1 MKVVIDT
8 NILVAAISSKSKYHW
23 IIRYLKEG
31 KFNISI
37 SNDII
42 SEYEEIL
49 NLKYGEQLSNAFL
62 ELLFNLKNVH
72 FQEIYYN
79 WNLIYEDESDNKF
92 VDCFISSA
100 SDYLVT
106 EDKHFNRLKDNK
118 FPPIN
123 VIGIIEFQEI
133 LESQLNKS

>member
-31 KFNISI
+31 KFSISI

-62 ELLFNLKNVH
+62 ELLFNLKNVQ

-79 WNLIYEDESDNKF
+79 WNLINDDESDNKF

-106 EDKHFNRLKDNK
+106 EDRHFSKLKNNK
-118 FPPIN
+118 FPLIN
-123 VIGIIEFQEI
+123 VIGIFEFQEI